1 MKKPV
6 ICEKRTYTVQEIM
19 KILDIGKNAAYQLV
33 KEQKFKSMR
42 IGTSIRISKD
52 SFDEWLNDNL

>member
-52 SFDEWLNDNL
+52 SFDEWLKDNL